1 MSAPPRSG
9 QSVNS
14 YQRRKDGPVDSP
26 APPSSPNAVGA
37 RRFFLPVDRHGAVK
51 RTPHPN
57 QLDSTVGRQNRH
69 IGHANQI
76 PEMNHGQTEELKRE
90 MSRLQLSL
98 QQSQDLRAQQENQ
111 LLQQQQWIRQ
121 LLERPK
127 PQPQQLRP
135 PPQKSG
141 RLELSERAGEGG
153 GGGDCDG
160 KFSQLMGDVF
170 MGHEV

>member
-1 MSAPPRSG
+1 
-9 QSVNS
+9 
-14 YQRRKDGPVDSP
+14 
-26 APPSSPNAVGA
+26 
-37 RRFFLPVDRHGAVK
+37 
-51 RTPHPN
+51 
-57 QLDSTVGRQNRH
+57 
-69 IGHANQI
+69 
-76 PEMNHGQTEELKRE
+76 

-111 LLQQQQWIRQ
+111 LLQQQLWIRQ

-141 RLELSERAGEGG
+141 RLELSERAGEEG